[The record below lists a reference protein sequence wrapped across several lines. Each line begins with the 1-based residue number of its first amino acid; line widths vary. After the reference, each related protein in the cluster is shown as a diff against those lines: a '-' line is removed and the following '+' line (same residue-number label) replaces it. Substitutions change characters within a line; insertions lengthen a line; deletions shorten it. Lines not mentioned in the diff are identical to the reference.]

1 MKLEIKN
8 ISKQY
13 GKKTVLQ
20 GVSQEFSGG
29 VYGLL
34 GPNGAGK
41 TTLLNIIATV
51 LKASAG
57 TICYEQ
63 KNVFDDLAGYHSMV
77 GYLPQKIG
85 FYTHFTGYD
94 MMKYMHYLKGGD
106 RKNTRQIDELL
117 QRVNLYD
124 VKDNKIATYSGGM
137 KQRVII
143 AMALACNP
151 DLLLADEP
159 TTALDVTIQAQVLD
173 LIAELRQKYNTAM
186 LLITHDMGVVAQT
199 CDQVAVIYAGNIIE
213 YGTKEQIFDH
223 PSHPYT
229 IGLFGAI
236 PSMSED
242 EEWLHPIEGLPPDPS
257 DLPSGCAFH
266 PRCEYACEE
275 CKKESIAMYQTE
287 DGHQCRCCRLGQIR
301 KGEEK

>member
-20 GVSQEFSGG
+20 GVSQEFSEG

-124 VKDNKIATYSGGM
+124 VKDNKIAT
-137 KQRVII
+137 
-143 AMALACNP
+143 
-151 DLLLADEP
+151 
-159 TTALDVTIQAQVLD
+159 
-173 LIAELRQKYNTAM
+173 
-186 LLITHDMGVVAQT
+186 
-199 CDQVAVIYAGNIIE
+199 
-213 YGTKEQIFDH
+213 
-223 PSHPYT
+223 
-229 IGLFGAI
+229 
-236 PSMSED
+236 
-242 EEWLHPIEGLPPDPS
+242 
-257 DLPSGCAFH
+257 
-266 PRCEYACEE
+266 
-275 CKKESIAMYQTE
+275 
-287 DGHQCRCCRLGQIR
+287 
-301 KGEEK
+301 

>member
-137 KQRVII
+137 KQRLGI
-143 AMALACNP
+143 AQALMEDP
-151 DLLLADEP
+151 SLLLLDEP
-159 TTALDVTIQAQVLD
+159 FNGLHKHGVSQMHELILAQKKKGKTILLSSHSQKDIDVLCDVVCEMD
-173 LIAELRQKYNTAM
+173 G
-186 LLITHDMGVVAQT
+186 GVMHCIRDRMEDT
-199 CDQVAVIYAGNIIE
+199 YAG
-213 YGTKEQIFDH
+213 
-223 PSHPYT
+223 
-229 IGLFGAI
+229 
-236 PSMSED
+236 
-242 EEWLHPIEGLPPDPS
+242 
-257 DLPSGCAFH
+257 
-266 PRCEYACEE
+266 
-275 CKKESIAMYQTE
+275 
-287 DGHQCRCCRLGQIR
+287 
-301 KGEEK
+301 

>member
-137 KQRVII
+137 KQRLLI
-143 AMALACNP
+143 AQALLNEP
-151 DLLLADEP
+151 DVLVLDEP
-159 TTALDVTIQAQVLD
+159 TAGLDPKERIRIRNFISEIAADKIVLLATHVVTDVECIAKEIILLKQGRILKKASPMELIREMDGLVWEFLIQPEEMAGVQKKYLVSNIMMTDAGMLVRAVGNGEQFP
-173 LIAELRQKYNTAM
+173 AERKKAAANMEDVYLYRMEA
-186 LLITHDMGVVAQT
+186 D
-199 CDQVAVIYAGNIIE
+199 
-213 YGTKEQIFDH
+213 
-223 PSHPYT
+223 
-229 IGLFGAI
+229 IG
-236 PSMSED
+236 
-242 EEWLHPIEGLPPDPS
+242 
-257 DLPSGCAFH
+257 
-266 PRCEYACEE
+266 
-275 CKKESIAMYQTE
+275 
-287 DGHQCRCCRLGQIR
+287 
-301 KGEEK
+301 

>member
-137 KQRVII
+137 KQR
-143 AMALACNP
+143 
-151 DLLLADEP
+151 
-159 TTALDVTIQAQVLD
+159 
-173 LIAELRQKYNTAM
+173 
-186 LLITHDMGVVAQT
+186 
-199 CDQVAVIYAGNIIE
+199 
-213 YGTKEQIFDH
+213 
-223 PSHPYT
+223 
-229 IGLFGAI
+229 
-236 PSMSED
+236 
-242 EEWLHPIEGLPPDPS
+242 
-257 DLPSGCAFH
+257 
-266 PRCEYACEE
+266 
-275 CKKESIAMYQTE
+275 
-287 DGHQCRCCRLGQIR
+287 LGI
-301 KGEEK
+301 